1 MYTYTSWPIKL
12 SQRWI
17 HFNIPSYKCTPREKH
32 GVKKMANLIKILLF
46 RTAGVVVQAS
56 FTHLS
61 LTLDFLF
68 ALFTQKAKQD
78 RFSAKT

>member
-1 MYTYTSWPIKL
+1 
-12 SQRWI
+12 
-17 HFNIPSYKCTPREKH
+17 
-32 GVKKMANLIKILLF
+32 MANLIKILLF